1 MTNIRLPIEAYD
13 DIEIKNLYAGRM
25 AKGYRE
31 EDVMASIYAR
41 GRDNARTP
49 MQWSD
54 GPCAGFSQAKPWL
67 PVNPNYT
74 SINVQD
80 ALADP
85 DSVFY
90 FYQRLIALRK
100 RYPVFR
106 DGTFTLLHPEDEKC
120 FAYTRDT
127 AEEHLLVVCSFTAE
141 ELPEVCPE
149 PFRDAEVLLAN
160 YPDPSGPLR
169 PYETRMLYQKAAR

>member
-1 MTNIRLPIEAYD
+1 MTNIRLPIEEYD
-13 DIEIKNLYAGRM
+13 DLEILNAYKERLAQGDKAEDIMAG
-25 AKGYRE
+25 
-31 EDVMASIYAR
+31 IYAR

-49 MQWSD
+49 MQWSN